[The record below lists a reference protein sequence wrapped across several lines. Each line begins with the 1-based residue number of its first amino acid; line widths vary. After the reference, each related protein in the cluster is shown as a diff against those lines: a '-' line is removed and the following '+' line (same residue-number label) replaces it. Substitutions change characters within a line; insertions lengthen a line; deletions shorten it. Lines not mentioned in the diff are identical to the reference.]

1 MLTVAKVLLKWMVL
15 PTEWIVI
22 TTLLL
27 IRDGK
32 LKISRLK
39 LNY

>member
-1 MLTVAKVLLKWMVL
+1 MLAVAEVLLKWMVL

-27 IRDGK
+27 IRDVK

-39 LNY
+39 LDN